1 MDHSDDGALWDR
13 KYEEGLPS
21 LTKPDPFFLSAYES
35 VVHPSFPNAG
45 IALDLAGG
53 IGRHA
58 LWLAKRNWRVTV
70 VDVSSVAIGKLSLTA
85 DQQNVKLNLITTAT
99 SEYECGL
106 LQFDLIVLFYH
117 LDRSLFPKIVA
128 ALNPGGFVLCKMA
141 IGWHSGI
148 EEKSNNSP
156 LAKNELTPLLSGL
169 HVIDHHERPVRDRGV
184 VEFLGRKPA
193 ACEKPARLSVGPQR

>member
-35 VVHPSFPNAG
+35 VVHPFFPNAG

-58 LWLAKRNWRVTV
+58 LWLAKQNWRVTV
-70 VDVSSVAIGKLSLTA
+70 VDVSSVAIGKLRLAA
-85 DQQNVKLNLITTAT
+85 DQQNVKLNLVVTAT
-99 SEYECGL
+99 SEYECGPP
-106 LQFDLIVLFYH
+106 QFDLIVLFYH

-141 IGWHSGI
+141 IAWHSGI
-148 EEKSNNSP
+148 EEKPNNSP
-156 LAKNELTPLLSGL
+156 LGRNELTSLLSDL
-169 HVIDHHERPVRDRGV
+169 HVFNHHERPVRDRGV
-184 VEFLGRKPA
+184 VEFIGRKPKA
-193 ACEKPARLSVGPQR
+193 